1 MSGIYQLT
9 PFSHLGIT
17 FPNLFIA
24 GSVQL
29 NWWHISYLKWVST
42 ATPNEY
48 SFYFTVIVICVFLF
62 ILIVT
67 PSWIY
72 WNEWSKIEI
81 YILEIYREFQQVWRG
96 ALILWESLEYYQTH
110 LVPRRRQTFFN
121 YYNSNVRNEISFLR
135 FTVIFGRS
143 SLNENRSLSRPSFL
157 ILKCREI
164 QRILKCEYW
173 FFLPFLKCLFYGTYS
188 HEIINTLCLF
198 WDPFL
203 SKLKQTIQVDFTV
216 EIACS

>member
-1 MSGIYQLT
+1 MIGKEMWHKNPRTRRHCTRSGHSRARKPVKTAFDFSIVKTETDLQKTVLNVSCLHILEKMFLYRCRLKNILVSGIYQLT

-67 PSWIY
+67 PSRIY
-72 WNEWSKIEI
+72 WWTE
-81 YILEIYREFQQVWRG
+81 
-96 ALILWESLEYYQTH
+96 
-110 LVPRRRQTFFN
+110 
-121 YYNSNVRNEISFLR
+121 
-135 FTVIFGRS
+135 
-143 SLNENRSLSRPSFL
+143 
-157 ILKCREI
+157 
-164 QRILKCEYW
+164 
-173 FFLPFLKCLFYGTYS
+173 
-188 HEIINTLCLF
+188 
-198 WDPFL
+198 
-203 SKLKQTIQVDFTV
+203 
-216 EIACS
+216 

>member
-1 MSGIYQLT
+1 MTYFIPEVSKYSDPKWIFFLLHSN
-9 PFSHLGIT
+9 SHMCIPLHSDCNSIVD
-17 FPNLFIA
+17 I
-24 GSVQL
+24 
-29 NWWHISYLKWVST
+29 LKWM
-42 ATPNEY
+42 EQDRD
-48 SFYFTVIVICVFLF
+48 
-62 ILIVT
+62 
-67 PSWIY
+67 IY
-72 WNEWSKIEI
+72 TRNLQRIS
-81 YILEIYREFQQVWRG
+81 QVWRG